1 MANIVEVRVLVDGG
15 KASGGPPLGP
25 SVGPTGVPINSVVSA
40 INEKTAEFVG
50 LKVPVLVQ
58 VDKDTKTFEI
68 IVETPMTSALIFK
81 EVGISKGSG
90 NPQTELVGNLTLDQ
104 VMKIA
109 RMKKDSLTAVSFK
122 ACVLTVIGTATSCG
136 VTINKMRGKEMTDKI
151 KAGEFDEIIAKGEN
165 A

>member
-25 SVGPTGVPINSVVSA
+25 SVGPTGVPINTVVAA

-50 LKVPVLVQ
+50 LKVPVLVL
-58 VDKDTKTFEI
+58 VDKDTKTFEVV
-68 IVETPMTSALIFK
+68 VETPMTSALIFK
-81 EVGISKGSG
+81 EAGISKGSG

-109 RMKKDSLTAVSFK
+109 RMKRASMTAVSFK
-122 ACVLTVIGTATSCG
+122 SSVLTVVGTATSCG
-136 VTINKMRGKEMTDKI
+136 VTVNKMKGKEMSDKI
-151 KAGEFDEIIAKGEN
+151 KAGEFDEAIAKGEK
-165 A
+165 